1 MSVVDEVERVKKK
14 KFLKCLRSAP
24 RLLPRS
30 APHPVVEPSS
40 PKRVKSSKTPELT
53 ATVLLHTLTG
63 AIYNHH
69 PILVEAFKEPYPT
82 RSMTSMLM
90 DLLEIPSDQKA
101 QKAEEIA
108 NLVGDH
114 IDPKQYE

>member
-1 MSVVDEVERVKKK
+1 MSEKRSPSPSKK
-14 KFLKCLRSAP
+14 RSP
-24 RLLPRS
+24 S
-30 APHPVVEPSS
+30 PVVEPSS

-53 ATVLLHTLTG
+53 ATVLLRTLTG